1 MGKTFEKQIKTIED
15 QGERQVEVLKGLKY
29 HSKQLTNDCEDKL
42 LISKEWE
49 IFKNI
54 YNKNPDKIKDND
66 NNLDLLS

>member
-1 MGKTFEKQIKTIED
+1 MGKTFEKQIKTIEN

-29 HSKQLTNDCEDKL
+29 HSKQLTNDCEDEL

-54 YNKNPDKIKDND
+54 YNRKPD
-66 NNLDLLS
+66 

>member
-1 MGKTFEKQIKTIED
+1 MFEKQIKTIEN

-54 YNKNPDKIKDND
+54 YNRKPD
-66 NNLDLLS
+66 